1 MRSFKTLDTEAR
13 EAIKERIFL
22 GIKDKLKKTT
32 TYSYQTK
39 LSILWILGLTDDL
52 STHTQRSLS
61 QSFRKNVF
69 QNDCEYLLVFLK
81 ILTEI
86 CTYIIYSSMTCYRLI
101 QITYWTESIGRFGYS
116 ENTYPLDLPMS
127 SIFKSGIVSGTMCSS
142 HWDYDQNEC
151 FEWSIITHAYLRW
164 TKSITGK

>member
-69 QNDCEYLLVFLK
+69 QFNQFF
-81 ILTEI
+81 
-86 CTYIIYSSMTCYRLI
+86 TYKKWLWIFARL
-101 QITYWTESIGRFGYS
+101 S
-116 ENTYPLDLPMS
+116 ENTYRNMYLHYLLIYDMLS
-127 SIFKSGIVSGTMCSS
+127 ADSNHILNWINRAIRIFGEHISIGPSNVINF
-142 HWDYDQNEC
+142 
-151 FEWSIITHAYLRW
+151 
-164 TKSITGK
+164 